1 MNLQNDTGFVPVKNR
16 NYLALS
22 PRNEAEKLRLEE
34 KLNLHQQLVELSTK
48 AAQKWAAKPGSE
60 TCNTI
65 TVRIYDCGTVHIG
78 VVFTVSAEGSDFDGY
93 AAYLCPTIEDG
104 YVLQADFAKIA
115 QEAGF
120 VASKQYEH

>member
-16 NYLALS
+16 DYLALS
-22 PRNEAEKLRLEE
+22 PRNEAEKLKLEE
-34 KLNLHQQLVELSTK
+34 KFNLHQQLVELSTK

-65 TVRIYDCGTVHIG
+65 TVRIYGCGSTVHVGI
-78 VVFTVSAEGSDFDGY
+78 VFTVSADGTDFDRY
-93 AAYLCPTIEDG
+93 AAYLLLTIEDG

-115 QEAGF
+115 EESGF
-120 VASKQYEH
+120 AASK